1 MKMRNDLLGTK
12 EKESRLRK
20 KTIINKA
27 QSPFKARRAPDKVNR
42 QGRLC
47 LKVFNRVERPILDL
61 SSISLNKRLESFE
74 SWMGES

>member
-1 MKMRNDLLGTK
+1 MRNNLLGTK
-12 EKESRLRK
+12 KKESHLRK

-47 LKVFNRVERPILDL
+47 LTVFNSVERPVLDL
-61 SSISLNKRLESFE
+61 SSISLKQKA
-74 SWMGES
+74 GEF